1 MEEVFVLKVRIK
13 FRKNGVM
20 KFIGHLDIMR
30 FFQKALRR
38 ADIPVAFSGGFSPH
52 MIMSFANPLGVG
64 LTSDG
69 EYFDLELTEPISS
82 KEAVNRLN
90 AQMAEGMEVL
100 SFVQIPDDKKA
111 KGMSIVAGADYYSY
125 PKYISFPENWKEKL
139 QEFYAQEEI
148 PVWKATKKSEKEVNI
163 KSMIY
168 ELAPRD
174 NGIYMKVAA
183 GSVQNLKPEL
193 VTDAFA
199 SYLGLTDCIFA
210 HHRLET
216 YANQGTEGHP
226 EFVPLDSLGTEIIS
240 C

>member
-1 MEEVFVLKVRIK
+1 MKVRIK

-82 KEAVNRLN
+82 QDAVNRLN
-90 AQMAEGMEVL
+90 AQMADGMEVI

-125 PKYISFPENWKEKL
+125 PKYTSLPGNWQEKL
-139 QEFYAQEEI
+139 QEFYAQKEI
-148 PVWKATKKSEKEVNI
+148 LVWKATKKSEKEVNI
-163 KSMIY
+163 KPMIY
-168 ELAPRD
+168 QLTSRE

-199 SYLGLTDCIFA
+199 SYLGLNDCIFA

-216 YANQGTEGHP
+216 YANQGTEEQP
-226 EFVPLDSLGTEIIS
+226 VFVPLDSLGTEIIS

>member
-1 MEEVFVLKVRIK
+1 
-13 FRKNGVM
+13 M

-82 KEAVNRLN
+82 EEAIKRLN

-125 PKYISFPENWKEKL
+125 PKIHFFPGKL
-139 QEFYAQEEI
+139 EG
-148 PVWKATKKSEKEVNI
+148 KASGVLCSGRNFSMESDEKE
-163 KSMIY
+163 
-168 ELAPRD
+168 
-174 NGIYMKVAA
+174 
-183 GSVQNLKPEL
+183 
-193 VTDAFA
+193 
-199 SYLGLTDCIFA
+199 
-210 HHRLET
+210 
-216 YANQGTEGHP
+216 
-226 EFVPLDSLGTEIIS
+226 
-240 C
+240 